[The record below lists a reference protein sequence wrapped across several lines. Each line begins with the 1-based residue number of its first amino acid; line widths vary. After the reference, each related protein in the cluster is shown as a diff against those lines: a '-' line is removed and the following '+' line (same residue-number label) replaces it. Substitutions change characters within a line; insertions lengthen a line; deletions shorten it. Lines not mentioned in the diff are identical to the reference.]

1 MKYILGQIALSH
13 LYLLG
18 VFQSSPLCIE
28 LSNFP
33 PYVLKMDKLPPTS
46 NFMLILSTLVAN

>member
-28 LSNFP
+28 LSNFS
-33 PYVLKMDKLPPTS
+33 PYVLKMDKLSPTS

>member
-13 LYLLG
+13 LYVLG
-18 VFQSSPLCIE
+18 VFQSSSLCIE

-46 NFMLILSTLVAN
+46 NFMLTLSTLVAN